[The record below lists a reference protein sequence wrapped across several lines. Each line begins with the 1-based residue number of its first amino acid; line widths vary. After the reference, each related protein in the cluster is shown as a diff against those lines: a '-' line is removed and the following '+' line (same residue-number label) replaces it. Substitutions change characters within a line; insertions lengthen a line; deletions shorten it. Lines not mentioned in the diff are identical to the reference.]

1 MKYFCPMPF
10 INIEARTDSKCNV
23 CCQIHDTIKKPD
35 GTEYN
40 LNHETLT
47 EVWNSEWIKDLRQQF
62 INGEKPEFC
71 YSCWNAEDA
80 GVVSKRKRELKNFPH
95 IQRNI
100 EKGKVYEKPL
110 AMDVKLGNICNNKCR
125 TCSSYASSAW
135 IAEEKVR
142 DGDSNNKWKF
152 MRKLGRWPEDNP
164 TFWEDFNHISTNVK
178 KMEFYGGEP
187 LLIKEHYGVLR
198 KLIETG
204 KSKDIELSYNTNGS
218 IWPSEGLELW
228 KHFKRIMLSFSIDGV
243 GEHFNYIRH
252 PAKFDEVKGHI
263 LKLKNLNYDNIYID
277 ICYTVS
283 IYNIFYLDEIL
294 EFGKEIGVDV
304 YFNYV
309 YTPYHVSS
317 RNLPQDIKDKIK
329 TKFDG
334 FVNKHPNHIGVNQVA
349 TTINYME
356 DGTFDKKNFKQF
368 ITETKFSDDY
378 RGESFSK
385 TFPEYYELF
394 LKSEEFDDEL

>member
-1 MKYFCPMPF
+1 
-10 INIEARTDSKCNV
+10 
-23 CCQIHDTIKKPD
+23 
-35 GTEYN
+35 
-40 LNHETLT
+40 
-47 EVWNSEWIKDLRQQF
+47 
-62 INGEKPEFC
+62 
-71 YSCWNAEDA
+71 
-80 GVVSKRKRELKNFPH
+80 
-95 IQRNI
+95 
-100 EKGKVYEKPL
+100 
-110 AMDVKLGNICNNKCR
+110 
-125 TCSSYASSAW
+125 
-135 IAEEKVR
+135 
-142 DGDSNNKWKF
+142 
-152 MRKLGRWPEDNP
+152 
-164 TFWEDFNHISTNVK
+164 
-178 KMEFYGGEP
+178 
-187 LLIKEHYGVLR
+187 
-198 KLIETG
+198 
-204 KSKDIELSYNTNGS
+204 
-218 IWPSEGLELW
+218 
-228 KHFKRIMLSFSIDGV
+228 MLSFSIDGV

-329 TKFDG
+329 NKFDG
-334 FVNKHPNHIGVNQVA
+334 FANRHPNHTGVNQVA